1 MQNHQGEWRRRNRSP
16 LVRFVRW
23 VKGLVQIAAV
33 LRDVP

>member
-1 MQNHQGEWRRRNRSP
+1 MQNRNRSP
-16 LVRFVRW
+16 LSRFIRW

>member
-1 MQNHQGEWRRRNRSP
+1 MQKHRGGSHGRNRSP

>member
-1 MQNHQGEWRRRNRSP
+1 MQNPRNQPHRRTRSP
-16 LVRFVRW
+16 MARIVRW

>member
-1 MQNHQGEWRRRNRSP
+1 MNEHRGDWRRRNRTP
-16 LVRFVRW
+16 LSRFIRW